1 MSAEKY
7 KVGDRVVVKSL
18 EWYNRHKD
26 RNGNVNVPQCF
37 VSGMSRFCGQVLTIS
52 HVYPHSCYHVIE
64 AGFSWSD
71 EMFEGL
77 ESEVSV
83 PNPIKKIDVSILPS
97 DFDSC
102 AKLLGVSCHISE
114 EGYMGAEFSALQK
127 LFICRNAYWAI
138 ADNWKPNYKSKEKKH
153 CIVARGNKLGVA
165 TTIEISRNFAFPTP
179 EMAQAFHNNFGPDL
193 EFCKEML

>member
-1 MSAEKY
+1 MKY
-7 KVGDRVVVKSL
+7 NVGDRVVVKSL

-52 HVYPHSCYHVIE
+52 DVYPGNCYCVKE
-64 AGFSWSD
+64 AGFNWTD

-97 DFDSC
+97 DFDTC

-114 EGYMGAEFSALQK
+114 EGYMGAEFKVLQK

-179 EMAQAFHNNFGPDL
+179 EMVQAFHNNFGPDL